1 MSDDLS
7 ISILLLAG
15 LPLVLKLLQIYV
27 PWLTIEDS
35 GSHTKRASESE
46 S

>member
-1 MSDDLS
+1 MSDDLP

-15 LPLVLKLLQIYV
+15 LPLFLKLLQIYV

-35 GSHTKRASESE
+35 GTHTKRADKGES
-46 S
+46 